1 VIAAMQGVHA
11 TSDGPWIPARL
22 GAERGGETSYVWRDL
37 LDAGTV
43 IGNGTDTP
51 VESVDP
57 IASFYSSVS
66 RMTANGKR
74 FHPEQAM
81 TREEALASYTIN
93 NAYAAFEEDLKGSL
107 TPGKLADITVLSQNI
122 LTVPE
127 ERIPDT
133 VVEMTIVGGEIR
145 YERQAGAAQDVTGS
159 PL

>member
-1 VIAAMQGVHA
+1 
-11 TSDGPWIPARL
+11 
-22 GAERGGETSYVWRDL
+22 
-37 LDAGTV
+37 
-43 IGNGTDTP
+43 
-51 VESVDP
+51 
-57 IASFYSSVS
+57 
-66 RMTANGKR
+66 
-74 FHPEQAM
+74 M

-122 LTVPE
+122 LTVAE

-145 YERQAGAAQDVTGS
+145 YERHAASAGDVTGS